1 MPLNRFYAPA
11 HFAALDERADRAR
24 TDQAIARGRESA
36 RQAAAVVAH
45 NEAFAARHK
54 AQWPINLGGE

>member
-1 MPLNRFYAPA
+1 MLTRLYAPA
-11 HFAALDERADRAR
+11 YFAALDEKAEQAR
-24 TDQAIARGRESA
+24 TNDAIARGRESA

-54 AQWPINLGGE
+54 ALWPINLGGE